1 MHRVLLFLGS
11 FMAGPSADNNNL
23 GTLFDP
29 YLYKLEQEAPK
40 PHKII
45 CHNYVANVPEH
56 YGNVCH
62 GLISREES
70 NALVMAGPE
79 GSYLIRESQR
89 QPGTYTLVFIID
101 GSIKN
106 YRIYYNGTHFIDTK
120 EYDTLEDLVADGL
133 ITLYV
138 ESRGREHI
146 EAMSAQPIY
155 DDVNKIY
162 SSPAAVAAS
171 IDTSISN
178 TLGDKFVD
186 ISGVNSVSTANNAP
200 IFSCDNLHPLLQA
213 AMSVTNGQTTVAPKA
228 HNFKVTTF
236 KGPHWCQWC
245 GNYMWGLV
253 SQGVKCQDCGLNVHK
268 LCSKKFEDRHDC
280 VPTKKRIKQI
290 FGCDLTVLCMAYSIQ
305 VPFVVTKC
313 IEEVRHRNVQSEG
326 LYRISGFND
335 DIELVKENFERDGPE
350 ARIDYT
356 FFADINSITGALKLY
371 LRSLPVPVIDFKTY
385 PSLIEAT
392 TLTDD
397 SVALKA
403 IKEAISSMDTCHQ
416 SCLQYIIKHLHEV
429 SLEESRNKMGAD
441 NLGTVFGPTL
451 MRSPDV
457 DSFQS
462 LMELPLQK
470 SLISRLISNYTQI
483 FNK

>member
-1 MHRVLLFLGS
+1 
-11 FMAGPSADNNNL
+11 MAGSVNENNNL
-23 GTLFDP
+23 GNLFDP
-29 YLYKLEQEAPK
+29 YLYKLEQQAPK
-40 PHKII
+40 PYRIVCKDYIQ
-45 CHNYVANVPEH
+45 NVPEH

-62 GLISREES
+62 GPISREAG
-70 NALVMAGPE
+70 NALVTKGPE

-89 QPGTYTLVFIID
+89 QPGTYTLVFLLD
-101 GSIKN
+101 GSVKN

-120 EYDTLEDLVADGL
+120 EYDTLEELVADGL

-162 SSPAAVAAS
+162 SNPAAIESTLNTISSS
-171 IDTSISN
+171 IVDALDSHSHNNSSINQTSVFPG
-178 TLGDKFVD
+178 GD
-186 ISGVNSVSTANNAP
+186 NL
-200 IFSCDNLHPLLQA
+200 NLHPLLQA
-213 AMSVTNGQTTVAPKA
+213 DMSAASDMSAIAPKA

-290 FGCDLTVLCMAYSIQ
+290 FGCDLTVLCMAYSSN

-313 IEEVRHRNVQSEG
+313 IDEVENRDLKAEG
-326 LYRISGFND
+326 LYRISGFSD
-335 DIELVKENFERDGPE
+335 DIELLKENFERNGPD
-350 ARIDYT
+350 ARVDWT

-371 LRSLPVPVIDFKTY
+371 LRSLPVPVIDFNTY
-385 PSLIEAT
+385 PQLIEAMKA
-392 TLTDD
+392 TDE
-397 SVALKA
+397 SLCVKA
-403 IKEAISSMDTCHQ
+403 IKEIVQAMNPCHQ
-416 SCLQYIIKHLHEV
+416 ATLQFIIKHLHEV
-429 SLEESRNKMGAD
+429 SLEQKSNKMGAD

-451 MRSPDV
+451 MRSPDAET
-457 DSFQS
+457 FKS

-470 SLISRLISNYTQI
+470 SIVSILISNYNQI
-483 FNK
+483 FIK